1 MPDPTH
7 NLANKWVR
15 NVGEPLGSFPE
26 GSNVPNHFRGV
37 GSPLVGGLVQGGL
50 GAAAGYVAGSVAD
63 SVLGA
68 DPYDPERRKRKYAL
82 LAGALAASPN
92 LGVYF
97 MKARPANLAAGAA
110 PTETGSVKKNSYYGE
125 PPVVP
130 LATAISEVSTDS
142 ALDPFA
148 KAKITGMM
156 LDSYER
162 NRSPFATVGGLVS
175 VAAQSAAGA
184 YLLPRVVA
192 GIFGGLS
199 SSTRDTL
206 RQVGLLAPILNAAAR

>member
-1 MPDPTH
+1 MAAPIN
-7 NLANKWVR
+7 NLAGMWAQR
-15 NVGEPLGSFPE
+15 VGQPLGSFPA
-26 GSNVPNHFRGV
+26 GRNVSPIFEGV

-63 SVLGA
+63 DILGP
-68 DPYDPERRKRKYAL
+68 DPYEPGRRKRKYAL

-92 LGVYF
+92 LAAHL
-97 MKARPANLAAGAA
+97 MKARPAVTA
-110 PTETGSVKKNSYYGE
+110 PPADPGMVKQQSFGYA
-125 PPVVP
+125 PPVPV
-130 LATAISEVSTDS
+130 AMAISEVTSDT

-148 KAKITGMM
+148 KAKITGMLM
-156 LDSYER
+156 DSYEQT
-162 NRSPFATVGGLVS
+162 RSPFASLGGLAS

-184 YLLPRVVA
+184 YLLPRVIA

-199 SSTRDTL
+199 SSTRDML

>member
-1 MPDPTH
+1 MPDPTS

-15 NVGEPLGSFPE
+15 NVGERLGSFPE
-26 GSNVPNHFRGV
+26 GSNVPSHFQGV

-63 SVLGA
+63 SVLGT
-68 DPYDPERRKRKYAL
+68 DPYEPERRKRKYAL
-82 LAGALAASPN
+82 MAGALAASPN
-92 LGVYF
+92 LGAYF
-97 MKARPANLAAGAA
+97 MKARPANLGAPA
-110 PTETGSVKKNSYYGE
+110 EVGSVKKNSYYGE
-125 PPVVP
+125 PVVP

-192 GIFGGLS
+192 GIFGALS